1 MPALSAVRHDPY
13 ARAFYE
19 ALQKRGKKK
28 IQALCAVMR
37 KYLTGIWACLKLN
50 APFDSSA
57 LFSEVPLNGEKQL
70 KNG

>member
-19 ALQKRGKKK
+19 ALQRRGKRK

-37 KYLTGIWACLKLN
+37 KLLTGFWACLKT
-50 APFDSSA
+50 AQPFDSA
-57 LFSEVPLNGEKQL
+57 KLFSDVHFAKT
-70 KNG
+70 